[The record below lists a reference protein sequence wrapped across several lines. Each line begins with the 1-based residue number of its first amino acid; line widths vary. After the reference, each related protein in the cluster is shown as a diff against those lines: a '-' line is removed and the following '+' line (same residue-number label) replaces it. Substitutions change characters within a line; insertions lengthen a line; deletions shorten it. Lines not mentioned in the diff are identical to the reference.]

1 MDSFPLGTEVGIDS
15 GDEDGSFWEAD
26 IGGVEELAADVGW
39 GDGIWVECGD
49 VKAWVTELGEG
60 EVDSAQACEH
70 VASGAA
76 GACEADLN
84 GGTGPMSEWVISV
97 QLSSPVLCLVGAILR
112 WGSV

>member
-1 MDSFPLGTEVGIDS
+1 
-15 GDEDGSFWEAD
+15 
-26 IGGVEELAADVGW
+26 
-39 GDGIWVECGD
+39 
-49 VKAWVTELGEG
+49 VTELGEG

-97 QLSSPVLCLVGAILR
+97 QLSSPV
-112 WGSV
+112 